1 MQFTE
6 GSNLPAVSVSLPLR
20 LTFSVTLSSKMR
32 RKFDEQP
39 YSDCRFSNFILMLSS
54 CSLDVGSV
62 KG

>member
-1 MQFTE
+1 MSE
-6 GSNLPAVSVSLPLR
+6 SLPLR

-32 RKFDEQP
+32 RKLDEQP